1 MVGYHGNRKGEG
13 GEEADKP
20 TSQKLTG
27 HPQKENTEIKHAW
40 CYTWI
45 FFYGVPVVPFAR
57 YGQKIAMKSGENISK

>member
-40 CYTWI
+40 CYT
-45 FFYGVPVVPFAR
+45 
-57 YGQKIAMKSGENISK
+57 